1 MDNVKGLLQR
11 GTSTFSEF
19 TAGQKAV
26 SVLGLIALV
35 VGGLFFSRWAST
47 PTYTPLFSNIA
58 STDASAIVEK
68 LNETGTPYELVDG
81 GTTIMV
87 PRDRVY
93 DVRLQMSGEGLPAGE
108 QTGYSLLDKQGIT
121 ASEFKQRVDYQRA
134 IEGELNKTIESIDG
148 VETAVVRIVVPEKDV
163 FADEDGKPTASVLLG
178 TQMGSTLASPQVR
191 AVVHL
196 VASSVEGLSP
206 DNVTV
211 ADSTG
216 KLLSGSGQGGGGVGA
231 ATEREEQ
238 TQAYQAR
245 LQNSVQ
251 TMLEKVVGPGKAVV
265 TVTADLDF
273 DAAERRTESYQ
284 DNPKVRPIAEQNS
297 KETYDG
303 AGGTPTGGVLGPDNI
318 AVPNGTGNG
327 TGKYVKESRTLDNP
341 VGKVTEVRT
350 AAPGTVKRLNVAV
363 LLDTGAAGNVDPAA
377 VTKLVSAGVGIDVQR
392 GDTIEVN
399 RLAFNTDAATAA
411 QKALEEAKKAEERA
425 GMMQMAKT
433 GGLSLLVGLM
443 VLIAWLKSRKKKG
456 SEAQRVELELLEA
469 ERAKLEQARQRLA
482 VEHAENMLAL
492 ESVAVTPSA
501 AIADE
506 MKNEI
511 TDLVERQPDEV
522 AALLRGWLADRR
534 T

>member
-1 MDNVKGLLQR
+1 MDSVKGLLQR
-11 GTSTFSEF
+11 GTTTFSSF

-35 VGGLFFSRWAST
+35 IGGLFFSRWAST

-93 DVRLQMSGEGLPAGE
+93 DLRLQMSGEGLPAGE

-134 IEGELNKTIESIDG
+134 IEGELNKTIEFIDG
-148 VETAVVRIVVPEKDV
+148 VDTAVVRIVVPEKDV
-163 FADEDGKPTASVLLG
+163 FADEDGKTTASVLVG
-178 TQMGSTLASPQVR
+178 SQMGSTLASQQVR
-191 AVVHL
+191 AIVHL
-196 VASSVEGLSP
+196 VASSVEGLAP
-206 DNVTV
+206 ENVTV

-216 KLLSGSGQGGGGVGA
+216 KLLSSSGQGGMAGA

-245 LQNSVQ
+245 LQNNVQ
-251 TMLEKVVGPGKAVV
+251 GMLEKVVGPGKAVV

-273 DAAERRTESYQ
+273 DAVETKTEEFLDNRRA
-284 DNPKVRPIAEQNS
+284 RPISETQS
-297 KETYDG
+297 DETYEGTGG
-303 AGGTPTGGVLGPDNI
+303 APVGGVLGPENRG
-318 AVPNGTGNG
+318 VPNGDDGQ
-327 TGKYVKESRTLDNP
+327 GKYTKRNVTRDNP
-341 VGKVTEVRT
+341 VGKRTEMRV
-350 AAPGTVKRLNVAV
+350 AAPGAVERLNVAV
-363 LLDTGAAGNVDPAA
+363 LVDTAVAGNVDPA
-377 VTKLVSAGVGIDVQR
+377 VITKLVSAGAGLDLQR
-392 GDTIEVN
+392 GDKIQVD
-399 RLAFNTDAATAA
+399 RLPFNNDAALAA
-411 QKALEEAKKAEERA
+411 QKALEEAKKAEEKA
-425 GMMQMAKT
+425 GLMEMAKT
-433 GGLSLLVGLM
+433 AGLSLLVGLV

-456 SEAQRVELELLEA
+456 AEAQRVELELLEE
-469 ERAKLEQARQRLA
+469 ERTKLEEARQRLA

-492 ESVAVTPSA
+492 ETVAVTPSA
-501 AIADE
+501 SIADE
-506 MKNEI
+506 MRGEI
-511 TDLVERQPDEV
+511 SDLVERQPDEV

-534 T
+534 S